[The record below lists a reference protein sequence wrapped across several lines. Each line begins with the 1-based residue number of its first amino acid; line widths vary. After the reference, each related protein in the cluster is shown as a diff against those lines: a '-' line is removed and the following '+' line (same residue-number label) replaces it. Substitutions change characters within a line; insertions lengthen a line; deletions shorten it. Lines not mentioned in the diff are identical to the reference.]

1 MCRNKHTQ
9 GPAGQQSNINSSAP
23 LGGQRIDWT
32 SVWFVTGDHGDW
44 DTAQACY
51 PALSWRRALKQRKLT
66 GTNGEHHS
74 YYMTHLC
81 ALSSRVRK

>member
-32 SVWFVTGDHGDW
+32 RCG
-44 DTAQACY
+44 
-51 PALSWRRALKQRKLT
+51 LSQVITVIGTLLKRVIQLCP
-66 GTNGEHHS
+66 GGEHLNS
-74 YYMTHLC
+74 
-81 ALSSRVRK
+81 AN

>member
-32 SVWFVTGDHGDW
+32 RCGLSQVITVIGTLLKRV
-44 DTAQACY
+44 

-81 ALSSRVRK
+81 ALSSRARK